1 MWICV
6 FFCGWWMNSLYESSL
21 SFSFSLDRGYLFL
34 SLFFD
39 MPCGHVAYLL
49 WVCLFYFR
57 TCWSM
62 WHTFFGYA
70 SFISFCIAP
79 YPWCHFL
86 MREMSYGNMEFLI
99 GGCMS
104 GYVANFQ
111 CRSVACGSGHVCD
124 LDHWSMKWISL
135 RVTAI
140 WQSSIDSQNWHQP
153 VWPV

>member
-1 MWICV
+1 M
-6 FFCGWWMNSLYESSL
+6 
-21 SFSFSLDRGYLFL
+21 
-34 SLFFD
+34 
-39 MPCGHVAYLL
+39 AYLL
-49 WVCLFYFR
+49 WVCIFYSLSFFL
-57 TCWSM
+57 TCRSM
-62 WHTFFGYA
+62 WHTFFGYT
-70 SFISFCIAP
+70 SFYFLIAP

-135 RVTAI
+135 RVTTI
-140 WQSSIDSQNWHQP
+140 WQSSMKLQVAYVEGFAMKINIWLGIGISYHRGTLLYFYIFKD
-153 VWPV
+153 